1 MGTRLAAE
9 PAAPPTRSVPRRGVR
24 RAAGLLVAA
33 MVGGG
38 GAMALIHGITDGL
51 VIALLLALMGAPL
64 LVVSHLVARHRRRL
78 GRLSWQLGLGVLI
91 VLGLDLLSIGLVAML
106 WISARDALALAL
118 LLAFSGALAGY
129 TAWYLTRDVVQD
141 IARVQEAVAEVR
153 EGGGEQRVE
162 VDAGEDEL
170 SALAAQVERMAR
182 ELEQR
187 EAERDASERAR
198 RDLIAAVS
206 HDLRTPLNSLRLI
219 CRAIEDNLVNEQT
232 VRRYLGQIAFNIDS
246 LDTLIEDLFELARI
260 EAGDIEWS
268 FEDLALDQL
277 IRETLEGMA
286 SVAEQ
291 RGVELR
297 LGSAPDLPPARANP
311 EKIQRVLFNLVTNA
325 FQHLAEG
332 GRVSVT
338 AVASGEE
345 VEVDVADTG
354 AGIPVADVERVFEP
368 LWRGGEAR
376 ASRPRDGAGLGLP
389 ISRSIIEAHG
399 GRIYVAESSSRGTHI
414 RFTLPRVGA
423 PIAKQRR
430 ALHQPEDG
438 NGQGAGSLR
447 DLHAPVPRERE

>member
-1 MGTRLAAE
+1 MG
-9 PAAPPTRSVPRRGVR
+9 VP

-33 MVGGG
+33 VVGGG
-38 GAMALIHGITDGL
+38 GAMALVHGITDGL

-78 GRLSWQLGLGVLI
+78 GRLSWQLAVGVLI

-106 WISARDALALAL
+106 WISARDAFALAL
-118 LLAFSGALAGY
+118 LLALSGALAGY
-129 TAWYLTRDVVQD
+129 TAWSLTRDVTED
-141 IARVQEAVAEVR
+141 IARVHDAVVAVR
-153 EGGGEQRVE
+153 EGSGEQRAALDPGDDE
-162 VDAGEDEL
+162 VSG
-170 SALAAQVERMAR
+170 LAAQVNRMAR

-187 EAERDASERAR
+187 EAERDASEQAR

-219 CRAIEDNLVNEQT
+219 CRAIEDNLVDEET
-232 VRRYLGQIAFNIDS
+232 VRRYLGQIAFNINSLDS
-246 LDTLIEDLFELARI
+246 LIQDLFELARI

-277 IRETLEGMA
+277 IRETLDGMA

-297 LGSAPDLPPARANP
+297 LWSAPDLPSARANP

-325 FQHLAEG
+325 FQHVPKG
-332 GRVSVT
+332 GRVSVS
-338 AVASGEE
+338 ASASGNE
-345 VEVDVADTG
+345 VEVEVADTG
-354 AGIPVADVERVFEP
+354 VGIPVVEVQRVFEP

-389 ISRSIIEAHG
+389 ISRSIVEVHG
-399 GRIYVAESSSRGTHI
+399 GRIYVAETSARGTHI
-414 RFTLPRVGA
+414 RFTLPRAAATGANERGA
-423 PIAKQRR
+423 PRES
-430 ALHQPEDG
+430 EDL
-438 NGQGAGSLR
+438 NGQGTSR
-447 DLHAPVPRERE
+447 QRNLHPPHRAKRE